1 MRHEPEVSILT
12 RTCAPSLLRVTACGA
27 MLASGMITACADE
40 PKADALSGVT
50 LVREDPGGRPLAK
63 LPEEWLTRFKTGD
76 ALFDQTYLDSQGL
89 GPVFIRSS
97 CGSCHEDDGRGPGAV
112 RKMVL
117 IDDDGAPLADQSAL
131 PFGNTV
137 RPQTAAGVSQG
148 ITVPEDGKKLLV
160 STRMPAAVFGRGYME
175 AVSDSEILRV
185 EAAQAEREDGI
196 SGRINWVK
204 YTSNRN
210 TESRFATHD
219 KGETLIGR
227 FGLKARVASLD
238 DFTADAMQGD
248 MGMTSDMRP
257 NELPNPAG
265 EMDDLPG
272 VDLAPDSINFISDYM
287 RMLRIP
293 NRKPDDPKGAAL
305 FEQAQCGACHVPT
318 LHTDPEYAMPLLADI
333 DAPIYT
339 DLLLHDMGP
348 GFSDGLSDQSAKPSE
363 WRTAPLLGMRFMRTY
378 LHDGRAA
385 TLEEAIELHG
395 ADGSEA
401 ADSVRRFQTLDDAS
415 RAQLLAF
422 VAAL

>member
-12 RTCAPSLLRVTACGA
+12 RTCASNLLRVTACGA
-27 MLASGMITACADE
+27 MLVSGMITACADE
-40 PKADALSGVT
+40 PKVDALAGVT
-50 LVREDPGGRPLAK
+50 LVREDPGGRRLAK

-293 NRKPDDPKGAAL
+293 NRKPADPKGAAL
-305 FEQAQCGACHVPT
+305 FEQAQCGACHVPS
-318 LHTDPEYAMPLLADI
+318 LHTDAEYAMPLLADI
-333 DAPIYT
+333 DALIYT

-401 ADSVRRFQTLDDAS
+401 ADSVRRFETLDDAS